1 VESRWAICDDPVL
14 SAMVIVVYSAVWLF
28 ALNGDIRTLAKW
40 LTLKLRGGRSDRDM
54 VCRTAVA
61 VLPR

>member
-14 SAMVIVVYSAVWLF
+14 SAMVIAVYGAAWLF

-40 LTLKLRGGRSDRDM
+40 LTLKLKDAM
-54 VCRTAVA
+54 VTRWKT
-61 VLPR
+61 